1 MRPSSMI
8 SCWVGIVLVMVTIGA
23 NAQAPTGHLT
33 LENPG
38 TLSDA
43 EAEAAYGKIRDQLV
57 ERYAIS
63 RDPSATKYPTWTRL
77 NRVPYLSATHGNR
90 YVNNYAD
97 QVAVGAGYGTMK
109 RGDRLPP
116 GAVIAKD
123 SFTVTSKGEIYGA
136 ALFVMEKLAPGT
148 SSKTADWRYAM
159 ILPDGS
165 FTGDTLGADAADV
178 AYCHTCHQA
187 KAATDYLFQVP
198 KSFRN

>member
-1 MRPSSMI
+1 MRPSTKI
-8 SCWVGIVLVMVTIGA
+8 SWWFMIVLAFTA
-23 NAQAPTGHLT
+23 AAASAQTPSGHLT

-43 EAEAAYGKIRDQLV
+43 EANAAYGEIRDQLA

-63 RDPSATKYPTWTRL
+63 RDPSAVNFPTWTRL

-90 YVNNYAD
+90 YVNNFANPTAAD
-97 QVAVGAGYGTMK
+97 AGYGAMK
-109 RGDRLPP
+109 RGDRMPS

-123 SFTVTSKGEIYGA
+123 SFTVTDQGEIYGA
-136 ALFVMEKLAPGT
+136 ALFLMEKLAPGMD
-148 SSKTADWRYAM
+148 SKNGDWRYAM

-165 FTGDTLGADAADV
+165 FTGDTAGVGAKDL
-178 AYCHTCHQA
+178 AYCHACHQA

-198 KSFRN
+198 KSFRK

>member
-1 MRPSSMI
+1 MWPSTVRSW
-8 SCWVGIVLVMVTIGA
+8 WVVVVLVFIASGA
-23 NAQAPTGHLT
+23 NAQAPSGHLT

-43 EAEAAYGKIRDQLV
+43 EAEAAYREIGEQLAD
-57 ERYAIS
+57 RYAIS
-63 RDPSATKYPTWTRL
+63 RDATAMAYSKWTRL

-97 QVAVGAGYGTMK
+97 QVAVDAGYGGMK

-116 GAVIAKD
+116 GAVLAKD
-123 SFTVTSKGEIYGA
+123 SFTVTNKGEIYGA
-136 ALFVMEKLAPGT
+136 ALFLMEKLAPGT
-148 SSKTADWRYAM
+148 NAKTANWRYVM

-165 FTGDTLGADAADV
+165 FAGDTLGADAADV
-178 AYCHTCHQA
+178 TYCHTCHQA

-198 KSFRN
+198 KSFRK